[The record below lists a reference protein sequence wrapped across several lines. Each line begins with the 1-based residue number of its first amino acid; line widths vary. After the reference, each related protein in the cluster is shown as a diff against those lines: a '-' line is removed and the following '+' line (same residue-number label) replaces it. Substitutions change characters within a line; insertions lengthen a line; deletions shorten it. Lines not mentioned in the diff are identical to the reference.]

1 MDTVMENIINRF
13 RAQGFAIVV
22 FDAEELKDNNIDPL
36 DVEHAMFMAGER
48 LLEDRVIIQRGE
60 ELEDV

>member
-22 FDAEELKDNNIDPL
+22 FDAEELKDCGVRPSE
-36 DVEHAMFMAGER
+36 VEHAMFMAGER